1 MFEICRVLSCGVVVG
16 LVLAILPRIAFSQQV
31 PDNDVEEV
39 PWQEIEAKLP
49 PFPEDENLIPFKT
62 GPVTDMR
69 FTIDGKSISVDSDE
83 VIRYTLVTISPS
95 GAKTISYEGMRCSTT
110 ERRTYAFGRADKTWS
125 KPRSS
130 KWVSIRGGADSW
142 YVALARDYFCTIG
155 ESAILNPDHAI
166 RVLQRGRPKPGG

>member
-16 LVLAILPRIAFSQQV
+16 LVLAIFPQMAISQPL
-31 PDNDVEEV
+31 PDNKFEEV

-49 PFPEDENLIPFKT
+49 PSPEDANLIPFKV
-62 GPVTDMR
+62 GPTTDMR

-83 VIRYTLVTISPS
+83 VIRYTLVVISPS
-95 GAKTISYEGMRCSTT
+95 GARTISYEGMRCSTT
-110 ERRTYAFGRADKTWS
+110 ERRIYAFGRADKTWS

>member
-1 MFEICRVLSCGVVVG
+1 MFEIRRVLSCGFVVG

-39 PWQEIEAKLP
+39 
-49 PFPEDENLIPFKT
+49 
-62 GPVTDMR
+62 TDLR